1 LSENKI
7 DQKVDKV
14 VNEVIGSVW
23 MKRFFKLILASIIGP
38 LAGTITSFATYGSV
52 GKDPA
57 MFVGW
62 GIGLIVFFVILMRK

>member
-23 MKRFFKLILASIIGP
+23 IKRFFKLILASIIGP
-38 LAGTITSFATYGSV
+38 LAGMITFAATHDSIGE
-52 GKDPA
+52 DPSL
-57 MFVGW
+57 FVGW
-62 GIGLIVFFVILMRK
+62 GIGLIIFYVILMRK